1 VIAIALHARELD
13 ALLLG
18 EDAAL
23 SVGVDVPRVRRD
35 LLLLSALVTAA
46 TVAVAGVIGFV
57 GLLVPHVARLT
68 IGPRH
73 GVLLPFAALVG
84 AAGVVVADLGTR
96 TLPASDLRLGVVTS
110 LVGGPFFLFLL
121 TRHRAFGARS

>member
-1 VIAIALHARELD
+1 
-13 ALLLG
+13 LLLG

-23 SVGVDVPRVRRD
+23 SVGVDVGRVRRD
-35 LLLLSALVTAA
+35 LLLLAALVTAA
-46 TVAVAGVIGFV
+46 TVSVAGVVGFV
-57 GLLVPHVARLT
+57 GLLVPHIARLL

-73 GVLLPFAALVG
+73 ATLLPFAAVLG
-84 AAGVVVADLGTR
+84 AIAVVVADLGTR

-110 LVGGPFFLFLL
+110 LVGGPFFLWLL